1 MTYCLSI
8 YHILKNKISFF
19 KENTELYKNYFKENS
34 FIESFLCYVRETN
47 INSAEN
53 LKFVL
58 ESIINDYLKKYIET
72 IKEILNESN
81 ISIFCKDFRFLIQAS
96 CSINKTLLRPSQ
108 LFLREFILFF
118 PQLVFQND
126 NLIAFSEAINVLYKK
141 IKSEFESISTVMQTN
156 L

>member
-8 YHILKNKISFF
+8 YNILKNKISFF
-19 KENTELYKNYFKENS
+19 KENTELYKKYFKENS
-34 FIESFLCYVRETN
+34 FIESILCYVRETN
-47 INSAEN
+47 INSAGN

-58 ESIINDYLKKYIET
+58 ESIINDYIKKYIEA

-81 ISIFCKDFRFLIQAS
+81 ISIICKDFRFLIQAS

-108 LFLREFILFF
+108 LFLKEFILSF

-126 NLIAFSEAINVLYKK
+126 NLIAFSEATNVLYQK
-141 IKSEFESISTVMQTN
+141 IKSEFESISAVMKTN